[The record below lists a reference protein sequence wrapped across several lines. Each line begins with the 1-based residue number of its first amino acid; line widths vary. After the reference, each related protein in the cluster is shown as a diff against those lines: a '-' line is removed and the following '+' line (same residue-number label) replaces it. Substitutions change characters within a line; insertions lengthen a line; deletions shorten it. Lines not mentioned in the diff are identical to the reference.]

1 MSLKQKL
8 KLFYDSRKA
17 SLNPEVVIGI
27 AIAIFIAAVVFPLA
41 MDQVAAANTTGWN
54 TSVTT
59 MFTVLVPVIG
69 IVSIVY
75 YLYKRE

>member
-1 MSLKQKL
+1 M
-8 KLFYDSRKA
+8 A
-17 SLNPEVVIGI
+17 TLNPEVVIGI

-41 MDQVAAANTTGWN
+41 MTQIAAANTTGWN
-54 TSVTT
+54 ASVTT

-75 YLYKRE
+75 YLYKRQ

>member
-1 MSLKQKL
+1 MG
-8 KLFYDSRKA
+8 

-41 MDQVAAANTTGWN
+41 MTQIAAANTTGWN

-75 YLYKRE
+75 YLYKRQ